1 MDVNALDIF
10 WVAITFIKVVLFI
23 ANVQTRTTNSAS
35 DHDNTKRP
43 VCSNPTNF
51 DIMRETK

>member
-35 DHDNTKRP
+35 DNDNTKRP